1 VSQRLLEGLDRV
13 ALAMAYVAGAGLLA
27 VSFFITADVLG
38 RKFVGISS
46 GVTDEFGGYA
56 LAIGGLWALAFG
68 LTTGGHVR
76 IDILLPRFPRP
87 VQMLLN
93 YAALLL
99 MAVFASIVAYYSWK
113 LALES
118 FATDARAMSFLRTP
132 LFVPQG
138 GMALGFT
145 VLALQAVVML
155 AAVIEECLRRRVL
168 APLPVLRVD
177 DLTEGL

>member
-1 VSQRLLEGLDRV
+1 MTARLLGGLDQL
-13 ALAMAYVAGAGLLA
+13 AMAMAYVAGATLL
-27 VSFFITADVLG
+27 VISFFITLDVLG
-38 RKFVGISS
+38 RKFAGISS

-76 IDILLPRFPRP
+76 IDILLPHFPRRL
-87 VQMLLN
+87 QACLN

-99 MAVFASIVAYYSWK
+99 MGVFAGILAWYSWK
-113 LALES
+113 LTVES
-118 FATDARAMSFLRTP
+118 FTTDARAMSFLRTP
-132 LFVPQG
+132 LFLPQG

-145 VLALQAVVML
+145 ALTLQAAVMFVVVL
-155 AAVIEECLRRRVL
+155 TRCLQRGEL
-168 APLPVLRVD
+168 APLPVLNVA

>member
-1 VSQRLLEGLDRV
+1 
-13 ALAMAYVAGAGLLA
+13 MAYVAGAGLLA
-27 VSFFITADVLG
+27 VSFYITADVLG

-56 LAIGGLWALAFG
+56 LALGGLWALAFG

-76 IDILLPRFPRP
+76 IDILLPRFPRRLQA
-87 VQMLLN
+87 VLN

-99 MAVFASIVAYYSWK
+99 MGLFAAIVAFYAWK
-113 LALES
+113 LAVES

-132 LFVPQG
+132 LVVPQTV
-138 GMALGFT
+138 MALGFT
-145 VLALQAVVML
+145 TLALQAAVML
-155 AAVIEECLRRRVL
+155 AATLEDCLRRRVL
-168 APLPVLRVD
+168 APLPVFRVD

>member
-1 VSQRLLEGLDRV
+1 
-13 ALAMAYVAGAGLLA
+13 MAYVAGAALLGI
-27 VSFFITADVLG
+27 SFYITADVLG

-68 LTTGGHVR
+68 LTTGAHVR
-76 IDILLPRFPRP
+76 IDILLPRFPWPLRA
-87 VQMLLN
+87 LLN
-93 YAALLL
+93 YTALLL
-99 MAVFASIVAYYSWK
+99 MAVFAAILAFYSWK

-132 LFVPQG
+132 LFVPQAV
-138 GMALGFT
+138 MALGFT
-145 VLALQAVVML
+145 VLTLQAVVML
-155 AAVIEECLRRRVL
+155 AAVIEDCLRRRIL

-177 DLTEGL
+177 GLTEGL

>member
-1 VSQRLLEGLDRV
+1 
-13 ALAMAYVAGAGLLA
+13 MAYAAGAILLG
-27 VSFFITADVLG
+27 VSFFITLDVLG

-56 LAIGGLWALAFG
+56 LAIGGLWALAFA
-68 LTTGGHVR
+68 LSTGGHVR

-87 VQMLLN
+87 LQAVLN

-99 MAVFASIVAYYSWK
+99 MAGFAAILAFYSWK

-118 FATDARAMSFLRTP
+118 LATDARAMSFLRTP
-132 LFVPQG
+132 LWLPQG

-145 VLALQAVVML
+145 VLTVQAVVML
-155 AAVIEECLRRRVL
+155 VAVIGECVRRRTL

>member
-1 VSQRLLEGLDRV
+1 VLAGLDRV
-13 ALAMAYVAGAGLLA
+13 ALAMAYAAGAALLA
-27 VSFFITADVLG
+27 VSFFVTADVLG

-68 LTTGGHVR
+68 LTTGAHVR

-87 VQMLLN
+87 MRMALN
-93 YAALLL
+93 YLALLL
-99 MAVFASIVAYYSWK
+99 MALFAAIVAFYTWK

-118 FATDARAMSFLRTP
+118 LATDARAMSFLRTP
-132 LFVPQG
+132 LFVPQAA
-138 GMALGFT
+138 MALGFT
-145 VLALQAVVML
+145 LLTLQAAAML
-155 AAVIEECLRRRVL
+155 GVVIEECLRGRAL